1 MSERL
6 VGWPCRAWERA
17 KERANRATIKSTL
30 WFEAFISHRNAEGN
44 SRDFPFWRTR
54 GMHRTVKE
62 DEASLLE
69 GIGDTQATVR
79 EVFTTHMSFD
89 IIDPS

>member
-1 MSERL
+1 MRERL
-6 VGWPCRAWERA
+6 QGWPCRARERA
-17 KERANRATIKSTL
+17 RERANRATIKITL
-30 WFEAFISHRNAEGN
+30 WFEAFISHRNAKGN
-44 SRDFPFWRTR
+44 SGDFQFWRTK
-54 GMHRTVKE
+54 GMYRTVQE

-69 GIGDTQATVR
+69 GISGTQATVR